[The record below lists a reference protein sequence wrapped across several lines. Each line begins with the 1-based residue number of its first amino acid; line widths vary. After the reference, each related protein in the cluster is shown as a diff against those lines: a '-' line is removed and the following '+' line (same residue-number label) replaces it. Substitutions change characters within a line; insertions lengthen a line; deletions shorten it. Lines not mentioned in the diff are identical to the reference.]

1 MDYLNFDYTDEE
13 KKQLDNDILAKN
25 KALEDIIT
33 NQTVEENQIKD
44 DYDSLGSRANRF
56 LQVFGAGL
64 RGDNA
69 SQVAQSLSDRLDK
82 RLQNAQA
89 RYKDQRDS
97 AYTQYKDLLARREAL
112 NKAAYDRSRDQAKD
126 KQADR
131 DFDLKNRYTTWQMN
145 QENIKEA
152 EAKKAAEAEAQKVL
166 KDKVDTDLEITG
178 LFNNGTMNPTGGW
191 FGDDNDLKGGKL
203 DDVVIKLVQKRY
215 GIAPKDY
222 PAFKKANPDIIP
234 GKDEDAK
241 TIKLK
246 LKNLGHNPVV
256 KTTTPDPAG
265 NQVVVFEDGT
275 KVLYN
280 ALQDRYTEVE

>member
-1 MDYLNFDYTDEE
+1 MDYLKFNYTDEE
-13 KKQLDNDILAKN
+13 KKQLEDDIAAKN

-69 SQVAQSLSDRLDK
+69 SQVAQSLNDRLDK
-82 RLQNAQA
+82 RLQTAQS

-112 NKAAYDRSRDQAKD
+112 NKAEYDRSRDQIKD

-145 QENIKEA
+145 QGNIKEA

-178 LFNNGTMNPTGGW
+178 LFNSGTMNPTGGV
-191 FGDDNDLKGGKL
+191 FGGDNDLKGGKL

-215 GIAPKDY
+215 GIAPKDF
-222 PAFKKANPDIIP
+222 PAFKKANPDIVP
-234 GKDEDAK
+234 SKDEDAK

-265 NQVVVFEDGT
+265 NQIVVFEDGT
-275 KVLYN
+275 KVIYN